1 MNYRYCAPPGRFS
14 LRPLSTVLLLSLFAA
29 PGWGASASSARGGSE
44 GEEWPFVPLRR
55 LAVPQVRHKSWVRN
69 PIDAF
74 VLARLEKAGLQ
85 PNPPADK
92 LTLLR
97 RVTFD
102 LTGLPPT
109 PEERD
114 AFLADH
120 SPDAYERL
128 VDRLLRSPH
137 FGERWAQ
144 HWLDVVR
151 FAETEGFKFDRLR
164 PEAWRYR
171 DYVIRA
177 CNNDLPYDR
186 FVRQQLAGDE
196 LEPDNPDAL
205 IATGFYRLHPEE
217 TNGSNYRMIRQDIL
231 DDVTDVFGTTFLG
244 LTLGCA
250 RCHDH
255 KFDPLTQ
262 KDYFRMQA
270 FFTPLMQ
277 RDDYPMASPAE
288 QARYRRELAK
298 WEERTKEWRAK
309 RDALLIEPRRAV
321 FADVVATFD
330 SETRKAMY
338 VPPAKR
344 TPLQRQ
350 LAALAGK
357 QVDRRVSRAYRR
369 LPKDKRAIYD
379 DLRKKIEAGKPQPL
393 PTAMGVSNIDG
404 EAPATYRLGTGN
416 YLKPRERVQPG
427 FPECLDSG
435 ERGADATRSAHNRG
449 MTPPARQRSDLARW
463 LCRPDHPLTSRVI
476 VNRLWLHHLGSGI
489 VATPND
495 FGAQGEKPTHP
506 ELLDYLAGE
515 LVRQGWKLKT
525 IHRLIVTSATY
536 RQASSPR
543 CNSAADKAVAADP
556 GNKLLWHAR
565 VKRREAEA
573 IRDAILQVSG
583 QLNPRMGGPSN
594 CPILPAAMKDT
605 DYAWTPDE
613 QPRERNRRSIYL
625 LAKRNFAYPLFA
637 AFDQPDRVN
646 SCPVRPAT
654 ITAPQALTMLNGEFT
669 LTQARHLAGL
679 LLTASDRRDAGA
691 SSRGSSNRAAAPL
704 IRAAY
709 LRAFSREPDPA
720 ELAAAQKFLSRQAQ
734 LIGSRSGAAR
744 EALPEPNPPGLDPAF
759 AAAVVDFCH
768 ALLNSAEFLDVE

>member
-1 MNYRYCAPPGRFS
+1 LSVFIAPS
-14 LRPLSTVLLLSLFAA
+14 
-29 PGWGASASSARGGSE
+29 WGADSARS
-44 GEEWPFVPLRR
+44 EWPFVALKRPAL
-55 LAVPQVRHKSWVRN
+55 PEVRHKSWIRN
-69 PIDAF
+69 PLDLF

-102 LTGLPPT
+102 LTGLLPT
-109 PEERD
+109 PAERD

-120 SPDAYERL
+120 LPDAYERL

-151 FAETEGFKFDRLR
+151 FAETEGFKLDKLR
-164 PEAWRYR
+164 PDAWRYR

-186 FVRQQLAGDE
+186 FLGQQIAGDE
-196 LEPDNPDAL
+196 LEPDNPDAR

-217 TNGSNYRMIRQDIL
+217 SNGSNYLMVRQDIL
-231 DDVTDVFGTTFLG
+231 DDITDVFGTTFLG

-250 RCHDH
+250 RCHNH

-262 KDYFRMQA
+262 KDYYRLQA

-277 RDDYPMASPAE
+277 RDDLPLASPEE
-288 QARYRRELAK
+288 QARYQRRMAK
-298 WEERTKEWRAK
+298 WEQATRDMRAQ
-309 RDALLIEPRRAV
+309 RDALLVEPRQAIRAGLIV
-321 FADVVATFD
+321 TFD
-330 SETRKAMY
+330 ADTQQALTTPGRKQ
-338 VPPAKR
+338 

-350 LAALAGK
+350 LAALANK
-357 QVDRRVSRAYRR
+357 QIDRRLARAHRR
-369 LPKDKRAIYD
+369 LPKEQRAIYD
-379 DLRKKIEAGKPQPL
+379 DLQKKIDAAKPEPL
-393 PTAMGVSNIDG
+393 PSAMGMVNLDG
-404 EAPATYRLGTGN
+404 EAPATYRLATGN
-416 YLKPRERVQPG
+416 YRRPREQVRQA
-427 FPECLDSG
+427 FPECLAKRCQ
-435 ERGADATRSAHNRG
+435 E
-449 MTPPARQRSDLARW
+449 PFVRQAKKVPDTFSRADLAHW
-463 LCRPDHPLTSRVI
+463 LCQPDHPLTSRVI
-476 VNRLWLHHLGSGI
+476 VNRLWQHHLGGGI

-495 FGAQGEKPTHP
+495 FGAMGEKATHP
-506 ELLDYLAGE
+506 ELLDYLASE
-515 LVRQGWKLKT
+515 LIRQDWKLKAL
-525 IHRLIVTSATY
+525 HRAIVTSATY
-536 RQASSPR
+536 RQSSSPR
-543 CNSAADKAVAADP
+543 CNVAVEKAVTVDP
-556 GNKLLWHAR
+556 SDKLLWHAR

-573 IRDAILQVSG
+573 IRDAVLQASG

-594 CPILPAAMKDT
+594 CPQLPAAVMESN
-605 DYAWTPDE
+605 YAWEPDE
-613 QPRERNRRSIYL
+613 QPRERDRRSIYL

-679 LLTASDRRDAGA
+679 LLTDHGRSLF
-691 SSRGSSNRAAAPL
+691 PL

-709 LRAFSREPDPA
+709 LRVFGREPDA
-720 ELAAAQKFLSRQAQ
+720 LEIAAGQKFLLRQTRF
-734 LIGSRSGAAR
+734 IGSRSAAGHD
-744 EALPEPNPPGLDPAF
+744 ALPEPKPAGLDAAF